1 MPKFAPILILAM
13 ENLRYI
19 LMNFGYII
27 VFSILAFGA
36 AFLNMPEKGKGVE
49 SYRKSRITLAVALG
63 IMSLY
68 CVIKMCL
75 PQMHETYIDIWLLM
89 TFTLIFSWLSYSSF
103 LFLIETPRYLRK
115 NFLADGLIPS
125 TLLLIGGFI
134 GVFFESSRIWIEL
147 VFGVIFTVKCSWMFY
162 TCIKEYKKCKLEL
175 DNFYDEGPDITWM
188 RVLLILSFITSVG
201 TVLTLFIRSIG
212 MIYSILIPIMYSYM
226 TFKVINFAPKKI
238 DSIRMKNMTL
248 DKEMQ
253 EEKSTKSKDL
263 GEKLKP
269 MVDEWVNS
277 KKFCRESLT
286 IKDVALEMGTNH
298 NYLSQ
303 YLNNNLDMTFQVWL
317 NTLRIEES
325 KNLLTSGEK
334 LSIEEIGIK
343 VGIPQNYN
351 FSRWFKVVTDMTPL
365 QYRRTHS

>member
-1 MPKFAPILILAM
+1 M
-13 ENLRYI
+13 ESLQYL

-63 IMSLY
+63 IMPIY

-75 PQMHETYIDIWLLM
+75 PHMHETYIDLWLLM

-103 LFLIETPRYLRK
+103 LFIIETPRFLRK
-115 NFLADGLIPS
+115 HFLADGLIPS
-125 TLLLIGGFI
+125 ALFLIFGLF
-134 GVFFESSRIWIEL
+134 GVFFESLRIWLEI

-175 DNFYDEGPDITWM
+175 DNFYDEGPDIKWM
-188 RVLLILSFITSVG
+188 RVLLILTFITSVG
-201 TVLTLFIRSIG
+201 TILTLFIKSIG
-212 MIYSILIPIMYSYM
+212 MIYNILIPIMYSYM
-226 TFKVINFAPKKI
+226 AFKVINFAPKKI
-238 DSIRMKNMTL
+238 DSIRKKNMTM
-248 DKEMQ
+248 DKEVK
-253 EEKSTKSKDL
+253 EEKSAKSKDI

-269 MVDEWVNS
+269 MVDEWVGA
-277 KKFCRESLT
+277 KKYCRESLT

-303 YLNNNLDMTFQVWL
+303 YINNSLNMTFQVWL
-317 NTLRIEES
+317 NRLRIEES
-325 KNLLTSGEK
+325 KNLLTSKEK